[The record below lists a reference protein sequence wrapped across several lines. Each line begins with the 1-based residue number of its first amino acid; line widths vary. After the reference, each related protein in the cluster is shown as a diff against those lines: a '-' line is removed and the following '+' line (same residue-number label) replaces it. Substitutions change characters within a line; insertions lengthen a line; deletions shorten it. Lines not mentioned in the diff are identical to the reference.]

1 MYPYWCVEKG
11 YAQFT
16 GARQAGGGWQARAR
30 GWIRVMHFD
39 IGVSM
44 IIYTAATVAFYLLG
58 AGILHGM
65 GLVPKSGD
73 MIRVLSNLY
82 TQTLG
87 PWALPLFYLG
97 AIATLYGTVFAATA
111 AHSRMF
117 ADMCRLSGLFDPNDY
132 ARRNVLRDRFVLV
145 LSIVP
150 VVLFLTIESPVT
162 MVMLGGIAQSLML
175 PVVGVAT
182 LFLRHRRLPV
192 EIAPAPLTTVALWVT
207 TAIMIVMMGYYGY
220 LQFSGR

>member
-1 MYPYWCVEKG
+1 
-11 YAQFT
+11 
-16 GARQAGGGWQARAR
+16 
-30 GWIRVMHFD
+30 MHFD
-39 IGVSM
+39 IAVSM

-65 GLVPKSGD
+65 GLIPKSGD
-73 MIRVLSNLY
+73 MIKVLSNLY

-87 PWALPLFYLG
+87 GWALPLFYLG

-117 ADMCRLSGLFDPNDY
+117 ADVCRLGGLFDPDDY
-132 ARRNVLRDRFVLV
+132 KRRTVLRDRFVIV
-145 LSIVP
+145 LSVVP

-175 PVVGVAT
+175 PVVGIAT
-182 LFLRHRRLPV
+182 LFLRYRKLPA
-192 EIAPAPLTTVALWVT
+192 EIAPSAFTTIALWIT
-207 TAIMIVMMGYYGY
+207 TTIMIVMMGYYGY
-220 LQFSGR
+220 LQFAGS